1 MAEKFARRGPK
12 RGGAAKLAKGG
23 IKKAKKPAGKE
34 TTVRIS
40 SKKNVSFAEEL
51 TQDEDSRP
59 IKSVADL
66 SFSSA
71 TKGILRKPKAPRTSD
86 SPQKENR
93 QEEQPKET
101 PDEPMDDEAE
111 KPKSLKRGP
120 RPKITVKKSVKEKL
134 LAMPKKER
142 REFIRQ
148 LRAQKR
154 PDFAVVQD
162 AKKIW
167 EKLRSSKTP
176 ADTKEELAQKLW
188 EQVRK
193 SAKKLIFAHDTS
205 RIFQCLLTYA
215 SPQVRDEMFDE
226 LLPEL
231 IRMCRSNYAHFFVV
245 KMLKHKEKRY
255 REVILQAIRGHCVA
269 LFRSKLAAKIL
280 EYVYND
286 VATAAQRFDIV
297 SEFYGKEYSLF
308 KQMERNVKSIKEIEQ
323 KHPEKIELIVK
334 NLEGPLKSIVEGE
347 QLKHSL
353 AHHLLWNYFTYCT
366 KAQKAEM
373 IESVKDRLPEI
384 VHTREGAEVAMEC
397 IWNTNAKDRK
407 EILKTFSGHAVQS
420 ANDQFARR
428 VLFAIFD
435 SVDDTVIINKNITK
449 ELADNVA
456 DLVYEKFGVS
466 VLHYIVGP
474 RDPHVFGKT
483 GLVDLL
489 KRGDGNEHSKKDAAI
504 RYKAIFD
511 ALKDALL
518 PFIAANMRE
527 VLTNKTS
534 AVLVLSALKPHDAD
548 DLFEREIDDE
558 QKKACFDAI
567 AEMANDEYFPHNME
581 NGKEGPPHILQAG
594 PARFVLKSLL
604 RVDGK
609 QPTVKL
615 SDSLAQLPADQLR
628 LFCAQNSGC
637 FDLLMMLQSGSTAA
651 RAAISAAISQKTL
664 EKKTATFVGAGLLLE
679 ELRKK

>member
-1 MAEKFARRGPK
+1 MAEKFARRGSK

-23 IKKAKKPAGKE
+23 VKKAKKPAGKE
-34 TTVRIS
+34 TIVRIS

-71 TKGILRKPKAPRTSD
+71 TKGILRKPKAVRTPD

-93 QEEQPKET
+93 EERPTET
-101 PDEPMDDEAE
+101 PDEPMDDGAE
-111 KPKSLKRGP
+111 KPKSLKRGA

-308 KQMERNVKSIKEIEQ
+308 KQMERNVKSIKEIEH

-384 VHTREGAEVAMEC
+384 VHTREGSGG
-397 IWNTNAKDRK
+397 RHG

-483 GLVDLL
+483 GLVDLPEARRRQRAL
-489 KRGDGNEHSKKDAAI
+489 EEGRRHSAT
-504 RYKAIFD
+504 RRSSTPS
-511 ALKDALL
+511 KDALL
-518 PFIAANMRE
+518 PFLAANMRE

-651 RAAISAAISQKTL
+651 RSAISAAISQKTL